1 MTSQEEERG
10 DSLSEIPKSKKV
22 TSDDKVFFE
31 NGKFKV
37 IKETALL
44 KNET

>member
-1 MTSQEEERG
+1 MTSQEERG